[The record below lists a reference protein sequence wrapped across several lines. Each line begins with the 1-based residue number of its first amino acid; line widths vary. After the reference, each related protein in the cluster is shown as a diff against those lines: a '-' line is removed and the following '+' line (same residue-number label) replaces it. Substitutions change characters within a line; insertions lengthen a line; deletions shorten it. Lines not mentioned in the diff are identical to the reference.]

1 MVAAGG
7 ACDDRRVTVA
17 LRGRVTRRR
26 QGRLA
31 AGVCG
36 GVAASLGVETGVV
49 RFAAVLL
56 GLAGGAGIA
65 LYALLWAVLPES
77 DEPAPPVPPGG
88 AVDGAAVVMV
98 AAGVT
103 LVLRSTGLW
112 FSDVAVL
119 PALVVAGGMAVA
131 GGGRD
136 RSGAAWPVRLA
147 IGLSLVV
154 VGAVTTAA
162 VTGNVRDIGQSAAGA
177 AVVLAG
183 VGLMA
188 WPWLQR
194 LNEDLSTERRKRIR
208 GEERAAMAEH
218 LHDGVLQTLAL
229 IQRRADDPRETRALA
244 RRQERELRAWLF
256 EEPSE
261 TDAALTVAALLQ
273 RELAVVEDD
282 HRVRIEVVTAGDA
295 PVDDAA
301 RALVA
306 AGREAVVN
314 AAAHS
319 GATEIDVFLERGAS
333 GLALFVRDRGCGFD
347 PDQVAADR
355 RGLAES
361 VRGRVERL
369 GGTAVVRSAPG
380 EGTEVELRVPCAP
393 VTS

>member
-1 MVAAGG
+1 M
-7 ACDDRRVTVA
+7 
-17 LRGRVTRRR
+17 TRRR

-31 AGVCG
+31 SGVCA
-36 GVAASLGVETGVV
+36 GVAAALGVEVGVV

-56 GLAGGAGIA
+56 ALAGGTGIL
-65 LYALLWAVLPES
+65 LYALLWAVLPVS
-77 DEPAPPVPPGG
+77 DEPIPTAPPGA
-88 AVDGAAVVMV
+88 AVDGAAVVML
-98 AAGVT
+98 AAGVA
-103 LVLRSTGLW
+103 LVLRGGGVW
-112 FSDVAVL
+112 FGDVMAL

-136 RSGAAWPVRLA
+136 RTGAAWPIRVA
-147 IGLSLVV
+147 IGFSLVV
-154 VGAVTTAA
+154 LGAVSTAA
-162 VTGNVRDIGQSAAGA
+162 VTGDVRAIGQSAAGA

-188 WPWLQR
+188 WPWLR
-194 LNEDLSTERRKRIR
+194 KLTDDLSNERRQRIR
-208 GEERAAMAEH
+208 GEERAVVAEH

-244 RRQERELRAWLF
+244 RRQERELRMWLF
-256 EEPSE
+256 DEPVE
-261 TDAALTVAALLQ
+261 PDGVETVAALLQ

-295 PVDDAA
+295 PLDDAA

-314 AAAHS
+314 AAVHS
-319 GATEIDVFLERGAS
+319 GTVVIDVFLEVDGD

-347 PDQVAADR
+347 PAGVAADR

-361 VRGRVERL
+361 VRGRIARA
-369 GGTAVVRSAPG
+369 GGTSVVRSALG
-380 EGTEVELRVPCAP
+380 EGTEVELRVPRARAA
-393 VTS
+393 S